1 MNPRFIPTLH
11 LLNASTVVAIAAG
24 FRLQIAFLLAGL
36 AIRIPECFAF
46 ALIMYATYTLDRALG
61 CEEDTINRT
70 ELCGA
75 SKKTGLIACLLAF
88 LAGTVI
94 LVMNGIYLAP
104 FLPFLIGFVYSHG
117 IRVGS
122 FSLKL
127 KGGLG
132 MKNIVVGLT
141 WGGTIALIAARWC
154 DSLMTILVILL
165 FFGSKTFV
173 TSCVNDFK
181 DVRGDIAAGI
191 RTLPASLGEN
201 LTKKVLILVLLIV
214 HTVMAYA
221 LLTQVI
227 RNDWIIILY
236 SLIPFTLFLLI
247 YSSALER
254 SRLFLVRKLRDVI
267 IYYESAITVAVRV
280 VFA

>member
-11 LLNASTVVAIAAG
+11 LLNASSVVAIAAG

-36 AIRIPECFAF
+36 AIQIPVCCAF

-75 SKKTGLIACLLAF
+75 SKKIGLLACLFAF
-88 LAGTVI
+88 CIGSVVLI
-94 LVMNGIYLAP
+94 MNGIYFAP
-104 FLPFLIGFVYSHG
+104 FLPFLIGYIYSHG
-117 IRVGS
+117 VRIGS
-122 FSLKL
+122 FKLKL

-141 WGGTIALIAARWC
+141 WGGTIALISCHWC
-154 DSLMTILVILL
+154 DGLLTILVILL
-165 FFGSKTFV
+165 FFSSKTFV

-191 RTLPASLGEN
+191 RTLPASLGED

-214 HTVMAYA
+214 HILMVYA
-221 LLTQVI
+221 LLTHVI
-227 RNDWIIILY
+227 KNDWIIILY
-236 SLIPFTLFLLI
+236 SLIPFTLFLFV

-254 SRLFLVRKLRDVI
+254 SRIFLVRKLRDVI
-267 IYYESAITVAVRV
+267 IYYESAITVAVRM
-280 VFA
+280 VFV